1 MDTLSA
7 ARDLEKAGFDR
18 KQAEAVASTVN
29 ELASGNF
36 ATKAD
41 LYIGRYS
48 PSSSPMRRSRSAF
61 SKMFLE

>member
-18 KQAEAVASTVN
+18 KQAEAIASTVN
-29 ELASGNF
+29 GLAAGSF

-41 LYIGRYS
+41 LYRVALAILIANAVVTFGLL
-48 PSSSPMRRSRSAF
+48 
-61 SKMFLE
+61 KVFLP